1 MQLLPSLLSDLK
13 AVCAACPDLRKG
25 RGGNNCA
32 RRFRSFGLR
41 DVFYAERVVSGL
53 SAHYG
58 KRPSAAPIV
67 RRYSASAGFPPTIT
81 SAIFSTRHPALLQ
94 PCFERM
100 EALLCK
106 PPMRQAFGRLDGRTL
121 VAWDGTE
128 FFCSQKL
135 GCPHCPDAQALQRH

>member
-81 SAIFSTRHPALLQ
+81 SAIFSTRTPRSCSPVSNAWRRCYASRRCRRPSAGWTEEPWRLGRNGVLLLTKARLSAL
-94 PCFERM
+94 
-100 EALLCK
+100 
-106 PPMRQAFGRLDGRTL
+106 
-121 VAWDGTE
+121 
-128 FFCSQKL
+128 S
-135 GCPHCPDAQALQRH
+135 